1 MRLYYFPVAPN
12 PTKVRLYLA
21 EKAAGG
27 VPLPLEL
34 VLVDFTKGEQHQPE
48 HRRRNPRGLLPV
60 LELDDGSFVG
70 ESLPIIEFLEELYP
84 EPSLWGTTPV
94 ERVRARELERL
105 ADTGVL
111 VPLANLVHATRS
123 PLGLPS
129 NPEVAAAARRSL
141 DRNMAVLEAILSD
154 GRPFVAGARPSVA
167 DATLAAALQFG
178 RFGHVDLAE
187 AYPHVG
193 RWDAAYRRRD
203 AVAAIFLA

>member
-1 MRLYYFPVAPN
+1 MRLYYFPIAPN

-27 VPLPLEL
+27 VPLPIEI
-34 VLVDFTKGEQHQPE
+34 VLVDFTKGEQNQPE

-60 LELDDGSFVG
+60 LELDDGGCVG
-70 ESLPIIEFLEELYP
+70 ESLPIIEYLEELYP
-84 EPSLWGTTPV
+84 EPPLWGTTPI

-111 VPLANLVHATRS
+111 IPLANHVHATRS
-123 PLGLPS
+123 PLGLPP
-129 NPEVAAAARRSL
+129 NPEVAAAARRSFE
-141 DRNMAVLEAILSD
+141 RNMAVLESILAD

-178 RFGHVDLAE
+178 RFGQVDLAA
-187 AYPHVG
+187 AYPNIG

-203 AVAAIFLA
+203 AVASIFLA